1 MLEEVLLRL
10 LEHLQIAIVLFYL
23 HSVLVFFFFL
33 ELIEHLNVVGVID
46 LI

>member
-23 HSVLVFFFFL
+23 HSVLFFFL